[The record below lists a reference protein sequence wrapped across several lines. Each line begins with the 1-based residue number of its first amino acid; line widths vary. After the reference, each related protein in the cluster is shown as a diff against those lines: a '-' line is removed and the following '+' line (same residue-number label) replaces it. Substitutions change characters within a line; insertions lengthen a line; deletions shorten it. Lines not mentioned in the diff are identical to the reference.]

1 MTKVLEWVR
10 GNWVIVACGVVIL
23 LVLVLAPLFSGSL
36 EAGVRQTAEER
47 ARKVSEIA
55 GFEKS
60 PVQLEVPGQAPRSG
74 TGVVNAAL
82 LETYREVTTALREDA
97 DAVRTLAVDHNRK
110 GRGVVA
116 PEAFPKPPASQRETI
131 QFDVHQRILRA
142 YDELLKSVRAG
153 EPPAAETVAAELQRR
168 ESQFITNTLRK
179 RSRADLDARES
190 ADLSAELAKARLVRY
205 GERARELSFYASPTS
220 LDMPAA
226 PQQARISTAEMFD
239 WQWRLWIADDLLNAI
254 AMANAGSASVVESP
268 VKRVVS
274 LTVLDELP
282 GSDRPSGDASGFG
295 GGGISGRRGVDG
307 EGGDLGGGVDA
318 GAPTDD
324 AVGPVA
330 IDASVEAPLDFTRSF
345 TGRRSNAVY
354 DVRNV
359 ELVLI
364 VSTEQLP
371 TLFDALAKRN
381 FMTVLDL
388 ELRPA
393 DAFEAA
399 RLGYI
404 YGTAP
409 VSEATLLIETV
420 WLREWTAPF
429 MPADARAA
437 LGIGGGMAMGEG

>member
-23 LVLVLAPLFSGSL
+23 LTLVLAPLFSGSL
-36 EAGVRQTAEER
+36 EEGVRQTAEER

-55 GFEKS
+55 GFERS
-60 PVQLEVPGQAPRSG
+60 PVQLDVPGQASRSG

-97 DAVRTLAVDHNRK
+97 DAVRSLAVEHNRK
-110 GRGVVA
+110 QRGVVS

-131 QFDVHQRILRA
+131 QFDVHQRIVRA
-142 YDELLKSVRAG
+142 YDALLASVRAG
-153 EPPAAETVAAELQRR
+153 EPPAADAVASELQRR

-179 RSRADLDARES
+179 RSRADLDARET
-190 ADLSAELAKARLVRY
+190 ADLAAELAKARLVRY
-205 GERARELSFYASPTS
+205 GERARELSFYASAES
-220 LDMPAA
+220 LDMPPA
-226 PQQARISTAEMFD
+226 PQQSRISTAEMFD
-239 WQWRLWIADDLLNAI
+239 WQWRLWIAEDLLGAI
-254 AMANAGSASVVESP
+254 AMANVDAASVVESP

-282 GSDRPSGDASGFG
+282 GTTRSSGDASGFG
-295 GGGISGRRGVDG
+295 GGGIAGRRGLDG
-307 EGGDLGGGVDA
+307 EGGEGGGVA
-318 GAPTDD
+318 ASGTGDD
-324 AVGPVA
+324 TLGPVN
-330 IDASVEAPLDFTRSF
+330 IDASVEAPLYFSRTF
-345 TGRRSNAVY
+345 TGRKSNAVY

-359 ELVLI
+359 ELVL
-364 VSTEQLP
+364 VVATEQLP

-393 DAFEAA
+393 DAFDAA

-404 YGTAP
+404 YGTSP

-420 WLREWTAPF
+420 WLREWTVPF
-429 MPADARAA
+429 MPSDARQA

>member
-23 LVLVLAPLFSGSL
+23 LTLVLAPLFSGSL
-36 EAGVRQTAEER
+36 EEGVRQTAEER

-55 GFEKS
+55 GFERS
-60 PVQLEVPGQAPRSG
+60 PVQLDVPGQASRSW

-97 DAVRTLAVDHNRK
+97 DAVRSLAVEHNRK
-110 GRGVVA
+110 QRGVVS

-131 QFDVHQRILRA
+131 QFDVHQRIVRA
-142 YDELLKSVRAG
+142 YDALLASVRAG
-153 EPPAAETVAAELQRR
+153 EPPAADAVASELQRR

-179 RSRADLDARES
+179 RSRADLDARET
-190 ADLSAELAKARLVRY
+190 ADLAAELAKARLVRY
-205 GERARELSFYASPTS
+205 GERARELSFYASADS
-220 LDMPAA
+220 LDMPPA
-226 PQQARISTAEMFD
+226 PQQSRISTAEMFD
-239 WQWRLWIADDLLNAI
+239 WQWRLWIAEDLLGAI
-254 AMANAGSASVVESP
+254 AMANADAASVVESP

-282 GSDRPSGDASGFG
+282 GTTRSSGDASGFG
-295 GGGISGRRGVDG
+295 GGGIAGRRGLDG
-307 EGGDLGGGVDA
+307 EGGEGGGVA
-318 GAPTDD
+318 ASGTGDD
-324 AVGPVA
+324 TLGPVN
-330 IDASVEAPLDFTRSF
+330 IDASVEAPLDFSRTF
-345 TGRRSNAVY
+345 TGRKSNAVY

-359 ELVLI
+359 ELVL
-364 VSTEQLP
+364 VVATEQLP

-393 DAFEAA
+393 DAFDAA

-404 YGTAP
+404 YGTSP

-420 WLREWTAPF
+420 WLREWTVPF
-429 MPADARAA
+429 MPSDARQA

>member
-23 LVLVLAPLFSGSL
+23 LTLVLAPLFSGSL
-36 EAGVRQTAEER
+36 EEGVRQTAEER

-55 GFEKS
+55 GFERS
-60 PVQLEVPGQAPRSG
+60 PVQLDVPGQPPRSG

-97 DAVRTLAVDHNRK
+97 DAVRSLAVEHNRK
-110 GRGVVA
+110 QRGVVS

-131 QFDVHQRILRA
+131 QFDVHQRIVRA
-142 YDELLKSVRAG
+142 YDALLASVRAG
-153 EPPAAETVAAELQRR
+153 TPPAADAVAAELQRR

-179 RSRADLDARES
+179 RSRADLDARET
-190 ADLSAELAKARLVRY
+190 ADLAAELAKARLVRY
-205 GERARELSFYASPTS
+205 GERARELSFYASAES
-220 LDMPAA
+220 LDMPPA
-226 PQQARISTAEMFD
+226 PQQSRISTAEMFD
-239 WQWRLWIADDLLNAI
+239 WQWRLWIAEDLLGAV
-254 AMANAGSASVVESP
+254 AMANADAASVVESP

-282 GSDRPSGDASGFG
+282 GSERPSGDASGFG
-295 GGGISGRRGVDG
+295 GGGIAGRRGLDG
-307 EGGDLGGGVDA
+307 EGGEGGGVAA
-318 GAPTDD
+318 GGTGDD
-324 AVGPVA
+324 TLGPVN
-330 IDASVEAPLDFTRSF
+330 IDASVEAPLDFSRSF
-345 TGRRSNAVY
+345 TGRKSNAVY

-359 ELVLI
+359 ELVL
-364 VSTEQLP
+364 VVATEQLP

-393 DAFEAA
+393 DAFDAA

-420 WLREWTAPF
+420 WLREWTVPF
-429 MPADARAA
+429 MPSDARQA

>member
-23 LVLVLAPLFSGSL
+23 LTLVLAPLFSGSL
-36 EAGVRQTAEER
+36 EEGVRQTAEER

-55 GFEKS
+55 GFERS
-60 PVQLEVPGQAPRSG
+60 PVQLDVPGQASRSG
-74 TGVVNAAL
+74 TSVVNAAL

-97 DAVRTLAVDHNRK
+97 DAVRSLAVEHNRK
-110 GRGVVA
+110 QRGVVS

-131 QFDVHQRILRA
+131 QFDVHQRIVRA
-142 YDELLKSVRAG
+142 YDALLASVRAG
-153 EPPAAETVAAELQRR
+153 EPPAADAVASELQRR

-179 RSRADLDARES
+179 RSRADLDARET
-190 ADLSAELAKARLVRY
+190 ADLAAELAKARLVRY
-205 GERARELSFYASPTS
+205 GERARELSFYASADS
-220 LDMPAA
+220 LDMPPA
-226 PQQARISTAEMFD
+226 PQQSRISTAEMFD
-239 WQWRLWIADDLLNAI
+239 WQWRLWIAEDLLGAI
-254 AMANAGSASVVESP
+254 AMANADAASVVESP

-282 GSDRPSGDASGFG
+282 GTTRSSGDASGFG
-295 GGGISGRRGVDG
+295 GGGIAGRRGLDG
-307 EGGDLGGGVDA
+307 EGGEGGGVAA
-318 GAPTDD
+318 GGTGDD
-324 AVGPVA
+324 TLGPVN
-330 IDASVEAPLDFTRSF
+330 IDASVEAPLDFSRTF
-345 TGRRSNAVY
+345 TGRKSNAVY

-359 ELVLI
+359 ELVL
-364 VSTEQLP
+364 VVATEQLP

-393 DAFEAA
+393 DAFDAA

-404 YGTAP
+404 HGTSP

-420 WLREWTAPF
+420 WLREWTVPF
-429 MPADARAA
+429 MPSDARQA

>member
-23 LVLVLAPLFSGSL
+23 LTLLLAPLFSGSL
-36 EAGVRQTAEER
+36 EEGVRQTAEER

-55 GFEKS
+55 GFERS
-60 PVQLEVPGQAPRSG
+60 PVQLDVPGQASRSG

-97 DAVRTLAVDHNRK
+97 DAVRSLAVEHNRK
-110 GRGVVA
+110 QRGVVS

-131 QFDVHQRILRA
+131 QFDVHQRIVRA
-142 YDELLKSVRAG
+142 YDALLASVRAG
-153 EPPAAETVAAELQRR
+153 EPPAADAVASELQRR

-179 RSRADLDARES
+179 RSRADLDARET
-190 ADLSAELAKARLVRY
+190 ADLAAELAKARLVRY
-205 GERARELSFYASPTS
+205 GERASELSFYASAES
-220 LDMPAA
+220 LDMPPA
-226 PQQARISTAEMFD
+226 PQQSRISTAEMFD
-239 WQWRLWIADDLLNAI
+239 WQWRLWIAEDLLGAI
-254 AMANAGSASVVESP
+254 AMANADAASVVESP

-282 GSDRPSGDASGFG
+282 GTTRSSGDASGFG
-295 GGGISGRRGVDG
+295 GGGIAGRRGLGG
-307 EGGDLGGGVDA
+307 EGGEGGGVA
-318 GAPTDD
+318 ASGTGDD
-324 AVGPVA
+324 TLGPVN
-330 IDASVEAPLDFTRSF
+330 IDASVEAPLDFSRTF
-345 TGRRSNAVY
+345 TGRKSNAVY

-359 ELVLI
+359 ELVL
-364 VSTEQLP
+364 VVATEQLP

-393 DAFEAA
+393 DAFDAA

-404 YGTAP
+404 YGTSP

-420 WLREWTAPF
+420 WLREWTVPF
-429 MPADARAA
+429 MPSDARQA

>member
-23 LVLVLAPLFSGSL
+23 LTLVLAPLFSGSL
-36 EAGVRQTAEER
+36 EEGVRQTAEER

-55 GFEKS
+55 GFERS
-60 PVQLEVPGQAPRSG
+60 PVQLDVPGQASRSG

-97 DAVRTLAVDHNRK
+97 DAVRSLAVEHNRK
-110 GRGVVA
+110 QRGVVS

-131 QFDVHQRILRA
+131 QFDVHQRIVRA
-142 YDELLKSVRAG
+142 YDALLASVRAG
-153 EPPAAETVAAELQRR
+153 EPPAADAVASELQRR

-179 RSRADLDARES
+179 RSRADLDARET
-190 ADLSAELAKARLVRY
+190 ADLAAELAKARLVRY
-205 GERARELSFYASPTS
+205 GERARELSFYASAES
-220 LDMPAA
+220 LDMPPA
-226 PQQARISTAEMFD
+226 PQQSRISTAEMFD
-239 WQWRLWIADDLLNAI
+239 WQWRLWIAEDLLGAI
-254 AMANAGSASVVESP
+254 AMANADAASVVESP

-282 GSDRPSGDASGFG
+282 GTTRSSGDASGFG
-295 GGGISGRRGVDG
+295 GGGIAGRRGLDG
-307 EGGDLGGGVDA
+307 EGGEGGGVAA
-318 GAPTDD
+318 GGTGDD
-324 AVGPVA
+324 TLGPVN
-330 IDASVEAPLDFTRSF
+330 IDASVEAPLDFSRTF
-345 TGRRSNAVY
+345 TGRKSNAVY

-359 ELVLI
+359 ELVL
-364 VSTEQLP
+364 VVATEQLP

-393 DAFEAA
+393 DAFDAA

-404 YGTAP
+404 YGTSP

-420 WLREWTAPF
+420 WLREWTVPF
-429 MPADARAA
+429 MPSDARQA

>member
-23 LVLVLAPLFSGSL
+23 LTLVLAPLFSGSL
-36 EAGVRQTAEER
+36 EEGVRQTAEER

-55 GFEKS
+55 GFERS
-60 PVQLEVPGQAPRSG
+60 PVQLDVPGQASRSG

-97 DAVRTLAVDHNRK
+97 DAVRSLAVEHNRK
-110 GRGVVA
+110 QRGVVS

-131 QFDVHQRILRA
+131 QFDVHQRIVRA
-142 YDELLKSVRAG
+142 YDALLASVRAG
-153 EPPAAETVAAELQRR
+153 EPPAADAVASELQRR

-179 RSRADLDARES
+179 RSRADLDARET
-190 ADLSAELAKARLVRY
+190 ADLAAELAKARLVRY
-205 GERARELSFYASPTS
+205 GERARELSFYASADS
-220 LDMPAA
+220 LDMPPA
-226 PQQARISTAEMFD
+226 PQQSRISTAEMFD
-239 WQWRLWIADDLLNAI
+239 WQWRLWIAEDLLGAI
-254 AMANAGSASVVESP
+254 AMANADAASVVESP

-282 GSDRPSGDASGFG
+282 GTTRSSGDASGFG
-295 GGGISGRRGVDG
+295 GGGIAGRRGLDG
-307 EGGDLGGGVDA
+307 EGGEGGGVAA
-318 GAPTDD
+318 GGTGDD
-324 AVGPVA
+324 TLGPVN
-330 IDASVEAPLDFTRSF
+330 IDASVEAPLDFSRTF
-345 TGRRSNAVY
+345 TGRKSNAVY

-359 ELVLI
+359 ELVL
-364 VSTEQLP
+364 VVATEQLP

-393 DAFEAA
+393 DAFDAA

-404 YGTAP
+404 YGTSP

-420 WLREWTAPF
+420 WLREWTVPF
-429 MPADARAA
+429 MPSDARQA

>member
-1 MTKVLEWVR
+1 MTKVLDWVR

-23 LVLVLAPLFSGSL
+23 LTLVLAPIFSGSL
-36 EAGVRQTAEER
+36 EEGVRQTAEER

-55 GFEKS
+55 GFERS
-60 PVQLEVPGQAPRSG
+60 PVQLEIPGQAPRSG
-74 TGVVNAAL
+74 SGVVNAAL

-97 DAVRTLAVDHNRK
+97 DAVRSLAVEHNRK
-110 GRGVVA
+110 GRGVVSA
-116 PEAFPKPPASQRETI
+116 EAFPRPPASQRETI
-131 QFDVHQRILRA
+131 QFDVHQRIVRA
-142 YDELLKSVRAG
+142 YDALLTSVRAG
-153 EPPAAETVAAELQRR
+153 EPPAADAVATELQRR

-190 ADLSAELAKARLVRY
+190 ADLAAELAKARLVRY
-205 GERARELSFYASPTS
+205 GERARELSFYASAQS
-220 LDMPAA
+220 LDMPPA
-226 PQQARISTAEMFD
+226 PQQSRISTAEMFD
-239 WQWRLWIADDLLNAI
+239 WQWRLWIAEDLLGAI
-254 AMANAGSASVVESP
+254 AMANADSASVVESP

-282 GSDRPSGDASGFG
+282 GSQTSSGDSGGFG

-307 EGGDLGGGVDA
+307 EGSDSTGPAGVGA
-318 GAPTDD
+318 GDD
-324 AVGPVA
+324 AVGPVV
-330 IDASVEAPLDFTRSF
+330 IDSSVEAALDFSRTF
-345 TGRRSNAVY
+345 TGRKSNSVY

-359 ELVLI
+359 ELV
-364 VSTEQLP
+364 VVVATEQLP
-371 TLFDALAKRN
+371 KLFDALAKRN
-381 FMTVLDL
+381 FMTVLDM

-429 MPADARAA
+429 MPADARQA
-437 LGIGGGMAMGEG
+437 LGIGAGMAMSEG

>member
-23 LVLVLAPLFSGSL
+23 LTLVLAPLFSGSL
-36 EAGVRQTAEER
+36 EEGVRQTAEER

-55 GFEKS
+55 GFERS
-60 PVQLEVPGQAPRSG
+60 PVQLDVPGQASRSG

-97 DAVRTLAVDHNRK
+97 DAVRSLAVEHNRK
-110 GRGVVA
+110 QRGVVS

-131 QFDVHQRILRA
+131 QFDVHQRIVRA
-142 YDELLKSVRAG
+142 YDALLASVRAG
-153 EPPAAETVAAELQRR
+153 EPPAADAVASELQRR

-179 RSRADLDARES
+179 RSRADLDARET
-190 ADLSAELAKARLVRY
+190 ADLAAELAKARLVRY
-205 GERARELSFYASPTS
+205 GERARELSFYASADS
-220 LDMPAA
+220 LDMPPA
-226 PQQARISTAEMFD
+226 PQQSRISTAEMFD
-239 WQWRLWIADDLLNAI
+239 WQWRLWIAEDLLGAI
-254 AMANAGSASVVESP
+254 AMANVDAASVVESP

-282 GSDRPSGDASGFG
+282 GTTRSSGDASGFG
-295 GGGISGRRGVDG
+295 GGGIAGRRGLDG
-307 EGGDLGGGVDA
+307 EGGEGGGVAA
-318 GAPTDD
+318 GGTGDD
-324 AVGPVA
+324 TLGPVN
-330 IDASVEAPLDFTRSF
+330 IDASVEAPLDFSRTF
-345 TGRRSNAVY
+345 TGRKSNAVY

-359 ELVLI
+359 ELVL
-364 VSTEQLP
+364 VVATEQLP

-393 DAFEAA
+393 DAFDAA

-404 YGTAP
+404 YGTSP

-420 WLREWTAPF
+420 WLREWTVPF
-429 MPADARAA
+429 MPSDARQA

>member
-23 LVLVLAPLFSGSL
+23 LTLVLAPLFSGSL
-36 EAGVRQTAEER
+36 EECVRQTAEER

-55 GFEKS
+55 GFERS
-60 PVQLEVPGQAPRSG
+60 PVQLDVPGQASRSG

-97 DAVRTLAVDHNRK
+97 DAVRSLAVEHNRK
-110 GRGVVA
+110 QRGVVS

-131 QFDVHQRILRA
+131 QFDVHQRIVRA
-142 YDELLKSVRAG
+142 YDALLASVRAG
-153 EPPAAETVAAELQRR
+153 EPPAADAVASELQRR

-179 RSRADLDARES
+179 RSRADLDARET
-190 ADLSAELAKARLVRY
+190 ADLAAELAKARLVRY
-205 GERARELSFYASPTS
+205 GERARELSFYASADS
-220 LDMPAA
+220 LDMPPA
-226 PQQARISTAEMFD
+226 PQQSRISTAEMFD
-239 WQWRLWIADDLLNAI
+239 WQWRLWIAEDLLGAI
-254 AMANAGSASVVESP
+254 AMANADAASVVESP

-282 GSDRPSGDASGFG
+282 GTTRSSGDASGFG
-295 GGGISGRRGVDG
+295 GGGIAGRRGLDG
-307 EGGDLGGGVDA
+307 EGGEGGGVA
-318 GAPTDD
+318 ASGTGDD
-324 AVGPVA
+324 TLGPVN
-330 IDASVEAPLDFTRSF
+330 IDASVEAPLDFSRTF
-345 TGRRSNAVY
+345 TGRKSNAVY

-359 ELVLI
+359 ELVL
-364 VSTEQLP
+364 VVATEQLP

-393 DAFEAA
+393 DAFDAA

-404 YGTAP
+404 YGTSP

-420 WLREWTAPF
+420 WLREWTVPF
-429 MPADARAA
+429 MPSDARQA

>member
-1 MTKVLEWVR
+1 MTKVLDWVR

-23 LVLVLAPLFSGSL
+23 LTLVLAPLFSGSL
-36 EAGVRQTAEER
+36 EEGVRQTAEER

-55 GFEKS
+55 GFERS
-60 PVQLEVPGQAPRSG
+60 PVQLDVPGQAARSG
-74 TGVVNAAL
+74 TGVINAAL
-82 LETYREVTTALREDA
+82 LETYREVTTTLREDA
-97 DAVRTLAVDHNRK
+97 DAVRSLAVEHNRK
-110 GRGVVA
+110 GRGVVS

-131 QFDVHQRILRA
+131 QFDVHQKIVRDYGA
-142 YDELLKSVRAG
+142 LLASVRAG
-153 EPPAAETVAAELQRR
+153 EPPAPEDVANDLQRR

-179 RSRADLDARES
+179 RTRAELDARES

-205 GERARELSFYASPTS
+205 GERARELSFYASPQS
-220 LDMPAA
+220 LDLPPA
-226 PQQARISTAEMFD
+226 PQQSRISTAEMFD
-239 WQWRLWIADDLLNAI
+239 WQWRLWIADDLLRAI
-254 AMANAGSASVVESP
+254 AMANADSASVVESP

-282 GSDRPSGDASGFG
+282 GSDRPNGDSSGFG

-307 EGGDLGGGVDA
+307 ADGEAGGGS
-318 GAPTDD
+318 
-324 AVGPVA
+324 AVGASDEGELGAVN
-330 IDASVEAPLDFTRSF
+330 IDASAEAPLDFSRSF
-345 TGRRSNAVY
+345 TGRKSNPVY

-364 VSTEQLP
+364 VATEQLP
-371 TLFDALAKRN
+371 VLFDALAKRN

-437 LGIGGGMAMGEG
+437 LGIGGGMAVGEG

>member
-23 LVLVLAPLFSGSL
+23 LTLVLAPLFSGSL
-36 EAGVRQTAEER
+36 EEGVRQTAEER

-55 GFEKS
+55 GFERS
-60 PVQLEVPGQAPRSG
+60 PVQLDVPGQASRSG

-97 DAVRTLAVDHNRK
+97 DAVRSLAVEHNRK
-110 GRGVVA
+110 QRGVVS

-131 QFDVHQRILRA
+131 QFDVHQRIVRA
-142 YDELLKSVRAG
+142 YDALLASVRAG
-153 EPPAAETVAAELQRR
+153 EPPAADAVASELQRR

-179 RSRADLDARES
+179 RSRADLDARET
-190 ADLSAELAKARLVRY
+190 ADLAAELAKARLVRY
-205 GERARELSFYASPTS
+205 GERARELSFYASADS
-220 LDMPAA
+220 LDMPPA
-226 PQQARISTAEMFD
+226 PQQSRISTAEMFD
-239 WQWRLWIADDLLNAI
+239 WQWRLWIAEDLLGAI
-254 AMANAGSASVVESP
+254 AMANADAASVVESP

-282 GSDRPSGDASGFG
+282 EATRSSGDASGFG
-295 GGGISGRRGVDG
+295 GGGIAGRRGLDG
-307 EGGDLGGGVDA
+307 EGGEGGGVAA
-318 GAPTDD
+318 GGTGDD
-324 AVGPVA
+324 TLGPVN
-330 IDASVEAPLDFTRSF
+330 IDASVEAPLDFSRTF
-345 TGRRSNAVY
+345 TGRKSNAVY

-359 ELVLI
+359 ELVL
-364 VSTEQLP
+364 VVATEQLP

-393 DAFEAA
+393 DAFDAA

-404 YGTAP
+404 HGTSP

-420 WLREWTAPF
+420 WLREWTVPF
-429 MPADARAA
+429 MPSDARQA

>member
-23 LVLVLAPLFSGSL
+23 LTLVLAPLFSGSL
-36 EAGVRQTAEER
+36 EEGVRQTAEER

-55 GFEKS
+55 GFERS
-60 PVQLEVPGQAPRSG
+60 PVQLDVPGQASRSG

-97 DAVRTLAVDHNRK
+97 DAVRSLAVEHNRK
-110 GRGVVA
+110 QRGVVS

-131 QFDVHQRILRA
+131 QFDVHQRIVRA
-142 YDELLKSVRAG
+142 YDALLASVRAG
-153 EPPAAETVAAELQRR
+153 EPPAADAVASELQRR

-179 RSRADLDARES
+179 RSRADLDARET
-190 ADLSAELAKARLVRY
+190 ADLAAELAKARLVRY
-205 GERARELSFYASPTS
+205 GERARELSFYASADS
-220 LDMPAA
+220 LDMPPA
-226 PQQARISTAEMFD
+226 PQQSRISTAEMFD
-239 WQWRLWIADDLLNAI
+239 WQWRLWIAEDLLGAI
-254 AMANAGSASVVESP
+254 AMANADAASVVESP

-282 GSDRPSGDASGFG
+282 GTTRSSGDASGFG
-295 GGGISGRRGVDG
+295 GGGIAGRRGLDG
-307 EGGDLGGGVDA
+307 EGGEGGGVA
-318 GAPTDD
+318 ASGTGDD
-324 AVGPVA
+324 TLGPVN
-330 IDASVEAPLDFTRSF
+330 IDASVEAPLDFSRTF
-345 TGRRSNAVY
+345 TGRKSNAVY

-359 ELVLI
+359 ELVL
-364 VSTEQLP
+364 VVATEQLP

-393 DAFEAA
+393 DAFDAA

-404 YGTAP
+404 YGTSP

-420 WLREWTAPF
+420 WLREWTVPF
-429 MPADARAA
+429 MPSDARQA

>member
-23 LVLVLAPLFSGSL
+23 LTLVLAPLFSGSL
-36 EAGVRQTAEER
+36 EEGVRQTAEER

-55 GFEKS
+55 GFERS
-60 PVQLEVPGQAPRSG
+60 PVQLDVPGQASRSG

-97 DAVRTLAVDHNRK
+97 DAVRSLAVEHNRK
-110 GRGVVA
+110 QRGVVS

-131 QFDVHQRILRA
+131 QFDVHQRIVRA
-142 YDELLKSVRAG
+142 YDALLASVRAG
-153 EPPAAETVAAELQRR
+153 EPPAADAVASELQRR

-179 RSRADLDARES
+179 RSRADLDARET
-190 ADLSAELAKARLVRY
+190 ADLAAELAKARLVRY
-205 GERARELSFYASPTS
+205 GERARELSFYASAES
-220 LDMPAA
+220 LDMPPA
-226 PQQARISTAEMFD
+226 PQQSRISTAEMFD
-239 WQWRLWIADDLLNAI
+239 WQWRLWIAEDLLGAI
-254 AMANAGSASVVESP
+254 AMANADAASVVESP

-282 GSDRPSGDASGFG
+282 GTTRSSGDASGFG
-295 GGGISGRRGVDG
+295 GGGIAGRRGLDG
-307 EGGDLGGGVDA
+307 EGGEGGGVA
-318 GAPTDD
+318 ASVTGDD
-324 AVGPVA
+324 TLGPVN
-330 IDASVEAPLDFTRSF
+330 IDASVEAPLDFSRTF
-345 TGRRSNAVY
+345 TGRKSNAVY

-359 ELVLI
+359 ELVL
-364 VSTEQLP
+364 VVATEQLP

-393 DAFEAA
+393 DAFDAA

-404 YGTAP
+404 YGTSP

-420 WLREWTAPF
+420 WLREWTVPF
-429 MPADARAA
+429 MPSDARQA